1 VAVTGILAALGV
13 GALLVAA
20 LWAVL
25 LYNRLVTLAA
35 QVREAWGD
43 IQVQLRRRY
52 DLIPL
57 LAETV
62 RAHAAEERA
71 TIEAAIRARDAAAAD
86 TGEPEHQ
93 AATERALERRLT
105 GLVAVAE
112 ALPELRADA
121 SFHALTDAL
130 TDTETRL
137 NRARRFYN
145 GAVKALNVAVGQVPG
160 SLVARACGIGP
171 AQYFDLDE
179 PPGEGRGA

>member
-1 VAVTGILAALGV
+1 VAGAWIIAAFVLLALGA
-13 GALLVAA
+13 G

-71 TIEAAIRARDAAAAD
+71 TIGARDAAAAD

-93 AATERALERRLT
+93 AATERALERRLA

>member
-1 VAVTGILAALGV
+1 VAGAWIIAAFVLPALGA
-13 GALLVAA
+13 G

-25 LYNRLVTLAA
+25 LYNRLVALSA
-35 QVREAWGD
+35 QVREGWSD

-86 TGEPEHQ
+86 TGAPERQ
-93 AATERALERRLT
+93 AARERALERRLA

-112 ALPELRADA
+112 ALPALRADQA
-121 SFHALTDAL
+121 FHALADAL

-160 SLVARACGIGP
+160 RLVARACGIGP
-171 AQYFDLDE
+171 AQYFELDD